1 MYTNFSLHTHE
12 IYEYKEYIFLKS
24 VFQKEK
30 NFAFTFPFI
39 VLELISTF
47 FFSLG

>member
-12 IYEYKEYIFLKS
+12 IYEYKEYIFLKI

-30 NFAFTFPFI
+30 KIRVYIPLYRLGTNFY
-39 VLELISTF
+39 F